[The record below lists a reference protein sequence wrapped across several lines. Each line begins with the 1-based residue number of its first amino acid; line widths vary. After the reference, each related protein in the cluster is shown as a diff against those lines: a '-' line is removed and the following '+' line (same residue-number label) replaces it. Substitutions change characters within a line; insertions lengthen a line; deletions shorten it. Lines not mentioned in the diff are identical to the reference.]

1 MDYANQLRHPLWQKK
16 RLEILSRDNF
26 TCQTCFN
33 TEMNLQ
39 IHHLSYCDVAWE
51 TPNDELIT
59 LCESCHKK
67 AELIKLVPNP
77 VEITKSI
84 SELKSKLLDNNY
96 SKYAKNVFG
105 QGISLL
111 ESELIKSKKLYNVA

>member
-26 TCQTCFN
+26 TCQTCSDTQN
-33 TEMNLQ
+33 NLQ
-39 IHHLSYCDVAWE
+39 VHHLSYCMVAWE

-67 AELIKLVPNP
+67 AELIKLVPSPN
-77 VEITKSI
+77 SI
-84 SELKSKLLDNNY
+84 
-96 SKYAKNVFG
+96 KN
-105 QGISLL
+105 
-111 ESELIKSKKLYNVA
+111 LIHETS